1 MLIKIVRESD
11 ICGGGES
18 RVVCPRCGKTS
29 HWKCRDCGHCG
40 YTFNSK

>member
-18 RVVCPRCGKTS
+18 RVVCPRCGIGNVEIVDIVVIRLIVNK
-29 HWKCRDCGHCG
+29 
-40 YTFNSK
+40 YL